1 MFARLD
7 VAEWPVGQKWS
18 ALLSYCQELRGITSQ
33 YSLQVEA
40 LMFATRLTPEH
51 QPRHQFVLIKWNR
64 DPSISPATKREVLG
78 VYTDIDE
85 VIGVMKLLVVNEKEK
100 LNERRA

>member
-1 MFARLD
+1 MIDRELWPQASKWYLLDNLYKELKACTTQYQLQIERL
-7 VAEWPVGQKWS
+7 A
-18 ALLSYCQELRGITSQ
+18 ITDEIRF
-33 YSLQVEA
+33 SLV
-40 LMFATRLTPEH
+40 
-51 QPRHQFVLIKWNR
+51 KWNR